1 MSEKWA
7 KESNSSLTRWA
18 LLCSLLVLSL
28 YTISSWMDTLAMRI
42 ERQSSKHTLKR
53 KMRTQSK
60 EGAVIA
66 M

>member
-7 KESNSSLTRWA
+7 EESNSSLTRWA
-18 LLCSLLVLSL
+18 LLCLLLVLSL
-28 YTISSWMDTLAMRI
+28 YTINSWMDTLAMRI
-42 ERQSSKHTLKR
+42 ERQSSKHTLKH

-60 EGAVIA
+60 EGAVTA